1 MGKPCFWPARLCWT
15 QVCVLHPLGDLSVLV
30 SCSFS
35 FSPPPFASTSFE
47 WILFPLQ
54 LKSLVKEV
62 LSVSFLSSPQLLF
75 FLPNLLE
82 NVNLSFSG
90 GEGRG
95 GLFVGL
101 FLCTRLVM
109 GAWPCRGAAGVT
121 PLHRLAKQGAERIRV
136 VQLMMPSQAS
146 LALQPV
152 SSVRPAPPPLPC
164 PLSWLSLRVEGGTQ
178 RPLSLRIEFA
188 SCLSSHLLPTRPG
201 WKRLY
206 YSKGEPSLW
215 ELQRSPQ
222 FHCPTSG
229 VSFHP
234 HALSISALFQVFF
247 ESNIICFQKVL
258 PWMQLKSHGTPLC
271 QDGEC
276 TGHRI
281 I

>member
-62 LSVSFLSSPQLLF
+62 LSVSFLSSPQLFF

-178 RPLSLRIEFA
+178 RPLSLCIEFA

-229 VSFHP
+229 VSSHP
-234 HALSISALFQVFF
+234 HALSISALFQVLF